1 MITLLEHKSSSYA
14 PRTYHNAS
22 QGVTLAIAADF
33 TTAGERLT
41 TKAADGMIVHL
52 DAKDF
57 ANAWLP
63 AARKL
68 YKMLTINELRVVNVA
83 GNGIYTLA
91 KHGITQITMNDMVRQ
106 VLHKVDTHWPLEKVV
121 SGGQSGA
128 DLAGLIAAAKI
139 GIPCTGMWPNG
150 FKMRFEDG
158 VDRNHTREEI
168 MEIINGY
175 AD

>member
-1 MITLLEHKSSSYA
+1 MIELLQHKSASYS
-14 PRTYHNAS
+14 PRTWHNAA

-41 TKAADGMIVHL
+41 TKAANGMIVHL

-57 ANAWLP
+57 ANQWLP

-68 YKMLTINELRVVNVA
+68 YKMLHDNDIRVVNVA
-83 GNGIYTLA
+83 GNGIYTLS
-91 KHGITQITMNDMVRQ
+91 KHGITQVTMNDMVRQ
-106 VLHKVDTHWPLEKVV
+106 VLHKVDTHWALEKVV
-121 SGGQSGA
+121 SGGQTGA

-139 GIPCTGMWPNG
+139 GIPCTGMWPKG

-158 VDRNHTREEI
+158 VDKDHTFEQV
-168 MEIINGY
+168 MEIINQY
-175 AD
+175 A